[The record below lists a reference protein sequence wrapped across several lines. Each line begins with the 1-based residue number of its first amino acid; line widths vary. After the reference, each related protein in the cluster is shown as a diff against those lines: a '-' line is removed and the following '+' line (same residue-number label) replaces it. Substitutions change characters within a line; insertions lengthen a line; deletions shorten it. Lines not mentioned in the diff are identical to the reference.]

1 MKLLCD
7 RMGTNPRRVLIYLK
21 EKGLNLDLVYVDTAS
36 GEHKQAAFLA
46 RNPAGKIPVLEL
58 DDGSCLS
65 ESAAIVEYLEE
76 LYPNP
81 PMIGVTPAERGRV
94 RALERIGT
102 DLIAR
107 TAIMLYHGHP
117 HFAGRVTQQPLVADA
132 LRPMVNE
139 LLATLEQ
146 HIGSTTFLAGE
157 QPTIADCS
165 VFALFQ
171 TCRHRL
177 KLNFGAEYPRL
188 DAWYARFVQ
197 RPSAVY

>member
-1 MKLLCD
+1 MRLFSN
-7 RMGTNPRRVLIYLK
+7 RMGTNPRRVIIYLK
-21 EKGLNLDLVYVDTAS
+21 EKGLNIELVNVDTAA
-36 GEHKQAAFLA
+36 GEHKQAAFLG

-58 DDGSCLS
+58 DDGSYLS

-76 LYPNP
+76 LFPAP
-81 PMIGVTPAERGRV
+81 PMIGATPAERGRA
-94 RALERIGT
+94 RALERIAT

-107 TAIMLYHGHP
+107 TAIMVYHGHP
-117 HFAGRVTQQPLVADA
+117 HFAGRVTQQPVVAEA
-132 LRPMVNE
+132 IRPMVNE

-146 HIGSTTFLAGE
+146 HLGTRTFLAGE

-177 KLNFGAEYPRL
+177 QLAFGSEYPRL

-197 RPSAVY
+197 RPSAEY

>member
-7 RMGTNPRRVLIYLK
+7 RMGTNPRRVIIYLK
-21 EKGLNLDLVYVDTAS
+21 EKGLRIEQVLIDTAA

-58 DDGSCLS
+58 DDGSYLS

-76 LYPNP
+76 LHPQP
-81 PMIGVTPAERGRV
+81 PMIGVTSAQRGRV

-107 TAIMLYHGHP
+107 TAIMVYHGHP
-117 HFAGRVTQQPLVADA
+117 HFAGRVAQQPVVAEA
-132 LRPMVNE
+132 LRPMVDE
-139 LLATLEQ
+139 LLATLEH
-146 HIGSTTFLAGE
+146 HIDTQPFLAGA

-177 KLNFGAEYPRL
+177 KLPFGGEYPRL
-188 DAWYARFVQ
+188 DAWYARFLQ
-197 RPSAVY
+197 RPSASY